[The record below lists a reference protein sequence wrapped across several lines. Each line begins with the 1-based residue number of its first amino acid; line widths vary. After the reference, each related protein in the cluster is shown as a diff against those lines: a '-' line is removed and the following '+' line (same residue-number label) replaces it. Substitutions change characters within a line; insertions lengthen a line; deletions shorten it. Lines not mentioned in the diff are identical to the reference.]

1 MELLGEVNIEA
12 PQERV
17 WAALNDPLVLKA
29 CIPGCE
35 SLTDESPDTRRATVM
50 IKVGPVRAR
59 FAGKVTLSEMT
70 PPSAC
75 VMKFEGSGGAAGM
88 ASGSAKVTL
97 TPSGEQGQA
106 TLLSYAVNASVGGK
120 LGQIGGRMIDAS
132 ARQLSEQFFAALRGQ
147 LEPVAVPAMESAGGE
162 ILAPAGSMTSTAS
175 AGEQAI
181 QVPPASAPAASIRPT
196 AGRSPE
202 ASTHSAPA
210 QQTQPQGGQSQ
221 AYWLAF
227 GVVLGSL
234 ATGFGVWLA
243 TQLLHKI

>member
-1 MELLGEVNIEA
+1 MELLGEVNIQA

-17 WAALNDPLVLKA
+17 WAALNDAEVLKA

-50 IKVGPVRAR
+50 IKIGPVRAR

-70 PPSAC
+70 PPSSC
-75 VMKFEGSGGAAGM
+75 LMKFEGSGGAAGM

-97 TPSGEQGQA
+97 TPQGADGQA
-106 TLLSYAVNASVGGK
+106 TLLAYAVNASVGGK

-132 ARQLSEQFFAALRGQ
+132 ARQLSDQFFAALRGQ
-147 LEPVAVPAMESAGGE
+147 LEPEVAPALESAGGE
-162 ILAPAGSMTSTAS
+162 MLAPTAPTAPTAS
-175 AGEQAI
+175 AAGHVTP
-181 QVPPASAPAASIRPT
+181 VPPATAPATSTHPPP
-196 AGRSPE
+196 GRSPQ
-202 ASTHSAPA
+202 APSPNA
-210 QQTQPQGGQSQ
+210 QPQGAVSQ
-221 AYWLAF
+221 AYWLAL

-243 TQLLHKI
+243 AQLLHKV